1 MFTNRFDLYLYIIIG
16 QEIILQSIVYC
27 HEKYVWQYHSNVHK
41 VLATIDYYFKKCAC
55 DNNVLQWIVVHCKI
69 LSPYS
74 TSHIAIHVFLQHY
87 QLFSQ
92 HGEIVAISPFY
103 ATGSKFVA
111 IALLPRVLLH
121 RLQTNSIYI
130 ATNLSLL
137 HQYFL
142 LPQAL
147 VYFAESKFTSIS
159 EVLLSRSSIFLLS
172 SSSILDQNKTRIQI
186 VMKKLICN

>member
-74 TSHIAIHVFLQHY
+74 TSHIAIHVFCNIISCSHSMVKSLQYH
-87 QLFSQ
+87 LFMRRGQ
-92 HGEIVAISPFY
+92 NLLQQPYYHGFY
-103 ATGSKFVA
+103 CIGCKRIRF
-111 IALLPRVLLH
+111 I
-121 RLQTNSIYI
+121 LQ
-130 ATNLSLL
+130 
-137 HQYFL
+137 
-142 LPQAL
+142 
-147 VYFAESKFTSIS
+147 
-159 EVLLSRSSIFLLS
+159 
-172 SSSILDQNKTRIQI
+172 RI
-186 VMKKLICN
+186 